1 MAAGSGGSCSALAHM
16 STPSASRVL
25 QIAFL
30 GLETLFVGS
39 FVCALILAHDWY
51 RNGFAAGRVLTVLLV
66 ASAVPLALVSFL
78 LRHAHWRLAVIGGC
92 TVLAVV
98 LYVGF
103 TPSLWLDGWAK
114 QYTVEVADTTT
125 PSTLT
130 LTAPSGQAGRG
141 LSLSIRG
148 RIDGAAR
155 IWYGGS
161 ITNVIAGRV
170 DMKYSDNYSTNL
182 LLHYSPDGVRSGHVT
197 IKYAFH

>member
-1 MAAGSGGSCSALAHM
+1 M
-16 STPSASRVL
+16 STPSTSRVL

-51 RNGFAAGRVLTVLLV
+51 RNGFAAGGVLTVLLV
-66 ASAVPLALVSFL
+66 ASALPLAIVSFL

-103 TPSLWLDGWAK
+103 TPRLWLDGWAK

-125 PSTLT
+125 PSTLK
-130 LTAPSGQAGRG
+130 LTPPSGEVGRG

-155 IWYGGS
+155 IWYGSS

-182 LLHYSPDGVRSGHVT
+182 LLHYSPDGVRTGHVT